1 MVRLLEECTQSECAQ
16 GHALFCKASAAACFM
31 VLENA
36 GVEFSF
42 CHAAFDKDT
51 AVRQSRLAALHS

>member
-16 GHALFCKASAAACFM
+16 GHALFCKASAAVYFM

-42 CHAAFDKDT
+42 CHAAFDKDNCSE
-51 AVRQSRLAALHS
+51 AVTISCSP